1 MDPDGFLKLLRQEVL
16 QPLWNEPLSLTER
29 LSDDEDTSESQS
41 LTESEDAYSS
51 LSESEDEPNSK
62 SIIAAPQSNI
72 NAGAVMVSP
81 DPKSTNG
88 AEKSKNFQVSS
99 PPKTFTN
106 QLERCSV
113 CMKVVYP
120 MERLLADSNVYHK
133 TCFR

>member
-1 MDPDGFLKLLRQEVL
+1 VDPDGFLKLLRQHVL
-16 QPLWNEPLSLTER
+16 QPLANEPLSLTER
-29 LSDDEDTSESQS
+29 LSDEEDTSESQS

-62 SIIAAPQSNI
+62 SIIAAPLSNI
-72 NAGAVMVSP
+72 NAGAVMASP
-81 DPKSTNG
+81 DPKATNG
-88 AEKSKNFQVSS
+88 TVNS
-99 PPKTFTN
+99 PPKMFTT

-133 TCFR
+133 TCFRYVY